1 MVSVEEALNS
11 ITQVAKELGVI
22 EIEVGKATGYVL
34 AQECVSSISF
44 PPFDQSAMDGY
55 AVNHV
60 QGQLK
65 FSVISELK
73 AGDSAEKINL
83 NVGEACRIFTGAMLP
98 ENTTAVVKQEDIEKE
113 GDQILLNKL
122 IENGENIRLCGEQI
136 REGNVAVKKYT
147 VLNPGAIGFLSTIG
161 IEKVNVFK
169 KPKIA
174 VIATGNELVSAGE
187 ILKKGQIFESNTNT
201 LISALSVYGFE
212 ANVSIVEDS
221 YDLIREKIEVAIDSN
236 DLVLITG
243 GISVGDYDFVG
254 KILADINVTEK
265 FYKVK
270 QKPGK
275 PLFFGQKG
283 ETLIFALPGNPAA
296 VLTSFYI
303 FVLRALSGL
312 TGRKADFLTS
322 KKVQLVSN
330 FEKSPNLTFF
340 LKGKLE
346 NDTVSILPAQSSA
359 MLSSF
364 IEANCLVRLEEGKAQ
379 WEADEM
385 VEVFM
390 IQ

>member
-34 AQECVSSISF
+34 AKECVSTISF

-98 ENTTAVVKQEDIEKE
+98 ENTTAVVKQEDIEKK